1 MLLLL
6 LPCCL
11 WESVLLSENAVCPP
25 APPTDEEADAGS
37 DEPGAKRLRTDHGG
51 QLAAEAAAVAAA
63 DAAAA
68 EVKANG
74 DAAMEA
80 AAAAFAAPIEAGD
93 PAAAAAAMAAAAAA
107 AAGQLPGGAM
117 PAMPAIPGMPLPLDP
132 AAAAALGLTA
142 EQQAQMQQL
151 MQFPLGL
158 SPEALAAAGAT
169 LPAGPDGQPLPLTLP
184 IIGGD
189 LPQLALDP
197 SALNIPILGP
207 DGAQL
212 TPEQLMQLF
221 SQTSMPFVIPLAAGQ
236 APVSFGPDG
245 QPVYKNWWDEKDEK
259 VSRAPQGLA
268 CGGLG
273 ICCCRENWPAN
284 CEPRAEPGCGR
295 RCGAG
300 LPACLPACLPPL
312 QPAPH

>member
-1 MLLLL
+1 L
-6 LPCCL
+6 
-11 WESVLLSENAVCPP
+11 A
-25 APPTDEEADAGS
+25 DEEADASG
-37 DEPGAKRLRTDHGG
+37 DEPGAKRLRADPDG
-51 QLAAEAAAVAAA
+51 QQAAEAAAAAA
-63 DAAAA
+63 VDAAAA
-68 EVKANG
+68 EAKANG

-80 AAAAFAAPIEAGD
+80 AAAAFEGGD

-107 AAGQLPGGAM
+107 AASQLPGGGMPAM

-221 SQTSMPFVIPLAAGQ
+221 SQTNMPFVIPLSAGQ

-259 VSRAPQGLA
+259 VGRAQGP
-268 CGGLG
+268 GLG
-273 ICCCRENWPAN
+273 SWGAWGSAAGRVGLHSL
-284 CEPRAEPGCGR
+284 PRAELGCAVG
-295 RCGAG
+295 GSPHAG
-300 LPACLPACLPPL
+300 LLWACLHH
-312 QPAPH
+312 QV